1 MSIAVTSAP
10 ALPTGHYGF
19 TGILRSEWTKLWSVR
34 STIWTLAGTAA
45 VTLGVGL
52 IGTGTTN
59 ANWQS
64 MNAAARRTFDPTSL
78 SLHGV
83 IFSQL
88 VFGVLG
94 ILVVSGEYR
103 TGTIRATFAA
113 TPDRALVLA
122 AKATVFT
129 AVALAAGE
137 ILSFAAFLAGQL
149 LLRSPVPH
157 ASLGDPGVLRAVA
170 GGGLFLAV
178 LGLFAL
184 GLATIIRH
192 TAGAITCYVAALL
205 VLPLLTAA
213 LPTVASNAADKF
225 LPATMAST
233 MTSVVQ
239 VPGSAPA
246 FAPWTGFAVLC
257 AYVAVTLGAGTWL
270 VTRRDA

>member
-1 MSIAVTSAP
+1 MSTAVMPTP
-10 ALPTGHYGF
+10 ALPAGHYGF
-19 TGILRSEWTKLWSVR
+19 TGAVRSEWTKLWSVR
-34 STIWTLAGTAA
+34 STAWTLAGTAA
-45 VTLGVGL
+45 ATLGAGL
-52 IGTGTTN
+52 IGIGTTN

-64 MNAAARRTFDPTSL
+64 MNAAARRAFDPTSV
-78 SLHGV
+78 SQRGV
-83 IFSQL
+83 IFSQM
-88 VFGVLG
+88 VFGILG

-113 TPDRALVLA
+113 TPDRALMLA

-129 AVALAAGE
+129 AVAVVAGE
-137 ILSFAAFLAGQL
+137 ILSFAAFLVNQS

-157 ASLGDPGVLRAVA
+157 VSLSDPGVLRAVA
-170 GGGLFLAV
+170 GGGLLLAV

-192 TAGAITCYVAALL
+192 TAGAITCYAAALL

-213 LPTVASNAADKF
+213 LPTAASNAVGKF
-225 LPATMAST
+225 LPVTMAST

-239 VPGSAPA
+239 VPGSAPT
-246 FAPWTGFAVLC
+246 FAPWTGFALLC
-257 AYVAVTLGAGTWL
+257 AYVAVTLGVGTWL